1 LVTVAAPD
9 IQNEKQ
15 FKMGTFSIGS
25 LAAILRVTR
34 FVEFIFAS
42 WAIIYF
48 GRYFFKN
55 AEAAKIFGYFFQ

>member
-1 LVTVAAPD
+1 VAAPD

-15 FKMGTFSIGS
+15 FAMGTFSIGS

-34 FVEFIFAS
+34 FGEFIFAS

-48 GRYFFKN
+48 GRYFS
-55 AEAAKIFGYFFQ
+55 KIFGYFFQ